1 MSLKVH
7 NTRTRKTEAFRPLH
21 GRNVGMY
28 ICGPTVYG
36 PGHIGH
42 ARTYTAFDIIRRYL
56 EYRGY
61 KVKYVVNITDVHDDM
76 IAKANEQGISI
87 FELAERNIAL
97 FMEDIEALGIKR
109 PDVMPR
115 VTMHMNEIIEMV
127 KALQQKGYAY
137 ETGDGVY
144 FSIRKFRDYGKLAKV
159 KVKKSVTGTRV
170 ETDKYAK
177 DNPMDFA
184 LWKKAKPGEPSWPS
198 PWGEGRPG
206 WHIECSAMS
215 TKYLGKQIDVHGG
228 AVDLVF
234 PHHENE
240 IAQSEASLGKRPFVK
255 YWLHAGFLNV
265 RGEKMSKSL
274 GNYITIPELLQKFDP
289 KAFRY
294 FISSLHYRS
303 RVDFNDSSIARAAKN
318 LEKWNSTIANL
329 MAAKGGGPGSG
340 KGGKPGSAT
349 AKAVDAARKGFVR
362 WMDEDF
368 NLPNAWA
375 ELYRF
380 QSKVNR
386 LLAEGK
392 ISGTDVQ
399 LALDF
404 LKELNSI
411 FGFFEFGEKAGE
423 SLPQDLLALI
433 EMREKFRK
441 GKNFAESDRIR
452 AELRAKGLEL
462 IDTPQGVKW
471 KRM

>member
-21 GRNVGMY
+21 GKGVGMY

-392 ISGTDVQ
+392 ISGTDAQ